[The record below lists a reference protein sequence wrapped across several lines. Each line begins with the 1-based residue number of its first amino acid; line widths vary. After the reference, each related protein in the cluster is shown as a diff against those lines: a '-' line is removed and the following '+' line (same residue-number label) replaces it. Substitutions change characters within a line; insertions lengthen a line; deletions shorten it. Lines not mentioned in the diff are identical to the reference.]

1 MIFADLDADFFFIET
16 CSSARLNVVK
26 KIVLQSILP
35 VGFTDRGMTSLAV
48 L

>member
-1 MIFADLDADFFFIET
+1 MNFFDLDADFVFIET

-26 KIVLQSILP
+26 KIVFECKVLASC
-35 VGFTDRGMTSLAV
+35 TDHGMTSLAV